1 MYVIQRT
8 VSRRGAVHIDPV
20 HHASPRSGVKNE
32 SPIEI
37 LMSDI
42 RVEIFLEY
50 GCRSNAPLIDALQT
64 ASAHVS
70 LTITVFIRGK
80 DSAEFLRRGIVI
92 SPATFIDGRLAFYG
106 P

>member
-1 MYVIQRT
+1 
-8 VSRRGAVHIDPV
+8 
-20 HHASPRSGVKNE
+20 
-32 SPIEI
+32 
-37 LMSDI
+37 MSDI

-106 P
+106 PVTANEILRFINEQFPQRPPEGAL